1 MAEVVLDASALLALL
16 NAEAGSD
23 EVAASLP
30 GARIS
35 AVNVAEVV
43 GKLAEAGAPEEE
55 ILEILEGLG
64 LEIRAAGLQEAMR
77 AGLMRPETR
86 SLGLS
91 LGDRF
96 CLALGRE
103 LGAPVLT
110 ADRSW
115 VGVPGVAVKV
125 LR

>member
-64 LEIRAAGLQEAMR
+64 LEIRAAGLQEAMH

>member
-1 MAEVVLDASALLALL
+1 MAEFVLDASALLALL

-86 SLGLS
+86 SLRLS